1 MNEASVLSREWATHP
16 LWFQAAAIAVQF
28 LWQAC
33 ALTVLLLLV
42 ERRTRSVGARIRYR
56 RSLATLLAI
65 AAAPLL
71 TLAIGQ
77 LRSSNDSNTSQAVAQ
92 AEPPENLAEPAV
104 SQISGEVPDA
114 FDGDGNA
121 SRVRDEF
128 DEETTQASES
138 VSVDGPL
145 REPHPGSGLFVGI
158 AKRTLPEAAAD
169 RPVEPGEGESPSIAA
184 TDVPSDATSRF
195 SLALPWWLLPTV
207 TSVWLT
213 GTAVLLI
220 RLLVGTFI
228 LGSWA
233 HRAAPLSAS
242 ARQIADRVS
251 KRLGLRRLPAIVA
264 SHEVDEPL
272 AAGVISPRIFVP
284 SDWLT
289 TLSDECLEAILAHE
303 LAHVRRGDL
312 RVNLLQRVIEALWF
326 FHPAVWWLTRRIR
339 REREL
344 CCDREAV
351 SATGNPLAYA
361 AALEFVVER
370 ALAARRP
377 GMATGMGDDSM
388 AVLRRVKAVL
398 GAPSDQ
404 PATSWWRVGLLSA
417 AIPAGL
423 WLGSISLIPA
433 AAGDGKEDPPP
444 ARADNG
450 NDDEEDGPREPR
462 RDPPPRE
469 REDRPAPRRPEGE
482 RREEGG
488 PREERPRDDG
498 DRPRPPREGSPR
510 DEARRDER
518 PREDRPREDG
528 RRDEGRRER
537 VDGPRPP
544 QHEGPANE
552 QMLRLIRELR
562 EEINELRR
570 EVRELRGNRGP
581 GPEGR
586 GDRPREGERR
596 GPDGDRKDGDRDRPR
611 PVERDGFRPPKDNFT
626 PPRDG
631 EPRREGG
638 PKEGGPRRD
647 GDRRPEGERGPRDG
661 APREAGPREGGPRP
675 EGKPPQPDRRDS
687 DRRPDGPPRE
697 GLPKDPGP
705 RDGDRRPPEGER
717 RPPRDGDRKAADNPP
732 PRREERKPEPPPERK
747 PEGDKPADKRD

>member
-1 MNEASVLSREWATHP
+1 MSEISVLSREWATHP
-16 LWFQAAAIAVQF
+16 LWFQAAAIVVQF

-33 ALTVLLLLV
+33 ALTVLLLLA

-77 LRSSNDSNTSQAVAQ
+77 LRSLHDCNPSQDVAR
-92 AEPPENLAEPAV
+92 AEPPANLAEPAV
-104 SQISGEVPDA
+104 SQSSGEVPDS

-121 SRVRDEF
+121 SRVMDEN
-128 DEETTQASES
+128 DNVAAWTSES
-138 VSVDGPL
+138 VSVHAPL
-145 REPHPGSGLFVGI
+145 REPETESALLVGN
-158 AKRTLPEAAAD
+158 AERTLPEFAD
-169 RPVEPGEGESPSIAA
+169 RMSVAGEPSPNGKAEGS
-184 TDVPSDATSRF
+184 SDATSRF
-195 SLALPWWLLPTV
+195 SLALPWWLLPAV
-207 TSVWLT
+207 TSVWMT

-220 RLLVGTFI
+220 RLLVGTFV
-228 LGSWA
+228 LRSWA
-233 HRAAPLSAS
+233 LRAAPLSAS
-242 ARQIADRVS
+242 ATLIADRVAR
-251 KRLGLRRLPAIVA
+251 RLGLRQLPAIVA
-264 SHEVDEPL
+264 SREVDEPL

-284 SDWLT
+284 LDWLR

-303 LAHVRRGDL
+303 LAHLRRGDL
-312 RVNLLQRVIEALWF
+312 RVNFVQRMIEALWF
-326 FHPAVWWLTRRIR
+326 FHPAVWWLTRRVR

-377 GMATGMGDDSM
+377 GVATGMGDDSM

-433 AAGDGKEDPPP
+433 AAGDGKDDPPP
-444 ARADNG
+444 ARAENG
-450 NDDEEDGPREPR
+450 DDEEDGPREPR
-462 RDPPPRE
+462 RDAPPRE

-488 PREERPRDDG
+488 PREGRPRDDG
-498 DRPRPPREGSPR
+498 DRPRPPREGGPR

-518 PREDRPREDG
+518 PREDRPREDRPREEG
-528 RRDEGRRER
+528 RRDEGRHER
-537 VDGPRPP
+537 GEGPRPP
-544 QHEGPANE
+544 QHDGPANE

-586 GDRPREGERR
+586 GDRPREVERR
-596 GPDGDRKDGDRDRPR
+596 GPDGDRREGDRDRPR
-611 PVERDGFRPPKDNFT
+611 PVERDGFRPPKENFT
-626 PPRDG
+626 PPREG
-631 EPRREGG
+631 QPRREGG
-638 PKEGGPRRD
+638 PKDGPPRDGDRRPEAGPRDGGPREPGPRD
-647 GDRRPEGERGPRDG
+647 GDRRPEGRPPEGER
-661 APREAGPREGGPRP
+661 REG
-675 EGKPPQPDRRDS
+675 

-697 GLPKDPGP
+697 GLPRDPGP

-717 RPPRDGDRKAADNPP
+717 RPPRDGERKPDNPP

-747 PEGDKPADKRD
+747 PEGEKPADKKD